1 MKDLKGPYQDRELS
15 WLDFDA
21 RVLELTEDPT
31 IPLLERVRFL
41 SIFSSNLD
49 EFFMVRVASLKAK
62 IERGSTTINSAGY
75 APQELLKL
83 VLDRTQLLVNTQ
95 AERFRDVIVPELKEH
110 GIEFSKIDFNND
122 NLISKTELMNHRK
135 REFSFADTNHDGA
148 LSTEE
153 LIAARNTKVSFRAK
167 RMMQR
172 LDQNLNGVLEFDELN
187 SVVSNRFGNIFESL
201 DLNNDGHLSKKEF
214 SKLKKRKG

>member
-1 MKDLKGPYQDRELS
+1 MKYKKSIMTTFTILTLVGSNSLVSADQLKGLKPYE
-15 WLDFDA
+15 
-21 RVLELTEDPT
+21 
-31 IPLLERVRFL
+31 
-41 SIFSSNLD
+41 
-49 EFFMVRVASLKAK
+49 K
-62 IERGSTTINSAGY
+62 
-75 APQELLKL
+75 
-83 VLDRTQLLVNTQ
+83 
-95 AERFRDVIVPELKEH
+95 
-110 GIEFSKIDFNND
+110 IEFSKIDLDND

-153 LIAARNTKVSFRAK
+153 LIAARTTKVSFRVK
-167 RMMQR
+167 RMMQI
-172 LDQNLNGVLEFDELN
+172 LDQNSNGVLEFDELN

>member
-1 MKDLKGPYQDRELS
+1 MKYTKLILTTFTALTLVGSNSISYANQLKP
-15 WLDFDA
+15 FD
-21 RVLELTEDPT
+21 
-31 IPLLERVRFL
+31 
-41 SIFSSNLD
+41 
-49 EFFMVRVASLKAK
+49 
-62 IERGSTTINSAGY
+62 
-75 APQELLKL
+75 
-83 VLDRTQLLVNTQ
+83 
-95 AERFRDVIVPELKEH
+95 
-110 GIEFSKIDFNND
+110 GIQFSKIDLNND

-153 LIAARNTKVSFRAK
+153 LIAARTTNVSFRAK
-167 RMMQR
+167 RMMQI
-172 LDQNLNGVLEFDELN
+172 LDQNSNGVLEFDELN